1 MKNTRQISIQKPH
14 GWYVSAAKAFI
25 NLYTQK
31 TKNLYLKKSS
41 KDYLPLI
48 TYAFGYCDLT
58 SLLHAA
64 DALGY
69 SYEADEEN
77 SEVYYFNFRARNL
90 WKQ

>member
-1 MKNTRQISIQKPH
+1 MTTTRQISISKPH
-14 GWYVSAAKAFI
+14 GWYLSAAKAFI
-25 NLYTQK
+25 RLYTQK

-41 KDYLPLI
+41 KYYLPLI

-58 SLLHAA
+58 NLLYAA

-69 SYEADEEN
+69 NYEVDEEDP
-77 SEVYYFNFRARNL
+77 SAYYFDFRPRHL